1 MTSQNFNGESL
12 PKYQNHV
19 QVLKATGKISAL
31 AVTAG
36 QPSMEDQM
44 EMMFD
49 PGKAQEFITE
59 QKTVINNMITGLETI
74 KKGVKNSD
82 TLSEDVRDAFTT
94 QILAQQG
101 ALSSKLPMMDFALA
115 QMSGDDSL
123 DETKVMQTIVEQQMA
138 SQNLVEKQKEL
149 FATLYGF
156 KPGQT
161 IADINTGSNMTIE
174 DFERYNAMIGYSA
187 NTDELLQEVMPAVQT
202 GDFSAIGEV
211 VDLLDGMAAKMNAV
225 KTAVSASTSMTE
237 EQKEVCLKTTEITQN
252 LYKLMGKGLSGMAE
266 DNPEAVMEMGMALP
280 QHIQNALPVQ
290 EKYFDV
296 LDKHYQSKA
305 APTNDNTLGTQNRKK
320 PGGPNNG

>member
-19 QVLKATGKISAL
+19 QVLKATNKLAAL

-36 QPSMEDQM
+36 QPSMEEQL

-49 PGKAQEFITE
+49 PEKAKDFMSK
-59 QKTVINNMITGLETI
+59 QKKTINDMVTGLETI

-101 ALSSKLPMMDFALA
+101 ALSSKLPMMEFAEA
-115 QMSGDDSL
+115 QMNGEEFL
-123 DETKVMQTIVEQQMA
+123 DETKAMQAMVGQQMA
-138 SQNLVEKQKEL
+138 QQNLMEKQKEL
-149 FATLYGF
+149 LETLYGF

-161 IADINTGSNMTIE
+161 IADINTGSDMTIE

-187 NTDELLQEVMPAVQT
+187 NTDELLQEIAPALQM
-202 GDFSAIGEV
+202 GDLSAVGEV
-211 VDLLDGMAAKMNAV
+211 VDLLEDMAVKINNA
-225 KTAVSASTSMTE
+225 KTAVSASTNMTE
-237 EQKEVCLKTTEITQN
+237 EQKDACLKTIDTAQGLFT
-252 LYKLMGKGLSGMAE
+252 LLGKGLNGIMN
-266 DNPEAVMEMGMALP
+266 DDPEAAMEMGASLP

-290 EKYFDV
+290 EKYHDV
-296 LDKHYQSKA
+296 LDSYYQSKT